1 MYEPLTVLRRTPSAS
16 AATAATPSAVPAAAP
31 CRQAYNTRLAHDEL
45 GARCPAR
52 STSPTQPGGTVTL
65 SRSSPA
71 ARTSRDGGAPAGSTW
86 SCEASGTTPR
96 APAERYEVPREA
108 RRGHIDFV
116 RCDEVLDGQR
126 RHGEAVGANERHE
139 EAQHE
144 VARGEGRA

>member
-31 CRQAYNTRLAHDEL
+31 CRQTTTPDSLTTSSDALPGT
-45 GARCPAR
+45 

-71 ARTSRDGGAPAGSTW
+71 ERTSHATAAR
-86 SCEASGTTPR
+86 PR
-96 APAERYEVPREA
+96 AVSCSEEA
-108 RRGHIDFV
+108 RGHIDAV

-126 RHGEAVGANERHE
+126 RHGEAVGRSERHE
-139 EAQHE
+139 QE
-144 VARGEGRA
+144 